1 MMAVLEE
8 CRDSLMD
15 IHEIL
20 KEIDPNKLSTEEEEL
35 LKDIIAWSISV
46 INLAQ
51 ELLFKSHGR

>member
-51 ELLFKSHGR
+51 